1 MCSRHRAHKTASY
14 WSSQSNAKVTA
25 FRWGRRR
32 LVRSSKSDPGFV
44 FPEPQRRESHCQQ
57 RELSAALQATSTASF
72 SGDITMSAS
81 IGSTDHPQMTSCFK
95 SGHVFYRFHF
105 SIRRE
110 ANPGIPVRLNIC
122 RTRRLLAAHCAALIL
137 PTFFLR
143 LAKAFFG
150 PILGGTTDGSR
161 GDGFTR
167 D

>member
-25 FRWGRRR
+25 FRRGRG
-32 LVRSSKSDPGFV
+32 LVRSSNADSGFV

-81 IGSTDHPQMTSCFK
+81 IRSTDHPQITSCVK
-95 SGHVFYRFHF
+95 SGHVFYRF
-105 SIRRE
+105 SSRRE
-110 ANPGIPVRLNIC
+110 GIPVRLSIR
-122 RTRRLLAAHCAALIL
+122 RTRRLLAAHCAALIF

-143 LAKAFFG
+143 VAAWMAFLA
-150 PILGGTTDGSR
+150 P
-161 GDGFTR
+161 
-167 D
+167 